1 MARRG
6 APVITWIAGH
16 WRTVAGLGAALL
28 LAGVAVYA
36 RCTPPPAPA
45 TTAAVQQTA
54 TAHSTTATAVVEDT
68 HVITT
73 KPDGTRTE
81 RTTRRRT
88 DTATG
93 TTTAVQ
99 TAAQTT
105 SAPARERAALLGIT
119 AAAEW
124 DSLRVAPT
132 GYRLGAD
139 VRAGELFGLRLRVG
153 AEVHVRGNSARPDGA
168 GLTLRVEIP

>member
-1 MARRG
+1 MTRAI
-6 APVITWIAGH
+6 AWIAAHRRSVIG
-16 WRTVAGLGAALL
+16 GLAALL
-28 LAGVAVYA
+28 LAGIATYS
-36 RCTPPPAPA
+36 RCRPAPPPA
-45 TTAAVQQTA
+45 TAATVQQTA
-54 TAHSTTATAVVEDT
+54 ASHATTNQTILEDT
-68 HVITT
+68 RVITT
-73 KPDGTRTE
+73 RPDGTRTE

-88 DTATG
+88 DTASG
-93 TTTAVQ
+93 TTTSVQ
-99 TAAQTT
+99 TTAAAT
-105 SAPARERAALLGIT
+105 STPTRERAALLGLT

-153 AEVHVRGNSARPDGA
+153 AEVHMPGNNARPDGA